1 LLLFALIL
9 EQNFLEGVIIIWII
23 TIPMVV
29 MIISLNEFD
38 RTHIFLWHPQQ
49 LSSED
54 QVCQYTAM
62 LQELELNQSDK
73 RIRLLL

>member
-1 LLLFALIL
+1 MLLFALIL

-23 TIPMVV
+23 TVPMVV

-49 LSSED
+49 LATED